1 RGEDPHAGHHPA
13 RRVHRPRLLPPG
25 HPDPSPGRPGVH
37 AEPRVHPLSPGL
49 VRRAPARAQ
58 GQPAQAGDPP
68 PDRRRPRRAGR
79 RPGRAAGGRGSPVAG
94 RLARDR
100 ADDPRGPGRD
110 GVAGGPSVER
120 SLGLIAAGGALP
132 ARAAAEARRQGWR
145 VVAFTF
151 DTAPGLEAASDVLV
165 PSALA
170 DIPATIQRLMVEQ
183 VTAALFVGKFA
194 KQRLVEADTSDH
206 SVRRLAGD
214 GLSDGA
220 LGGLI
225 ATTLGQ
231 LGIEVLDQR
240 PFLSPWMAAPGVLTT
255 RPPTAEEWTEI
266 RGGLALARPPA
277 AHRRGPTLGA

>member
-1 RGEDPHAGHHPA
+1 M
-13 RRVHRPRLLPPG
+13 
-25 HPDPSPGRPGVH
+25 
-37 AEPRVHPLSPGL
+37 
-49 VRRAPARAQ
+49 
-58 GQPAQAGDPP
+58 
-68 PDRRRPRRAGR
+68 
-79 RPGRAAGGRGSPVAG
+79 
-94 RLARDR
+94 
-100 ADDPRGPGRD
+100 
-110 GVAGGPSVER
+110 ER

-266 RGGLALARPPA
+266 RGGLALARQLA
-277 AHRRGPTLGA
+277 AHGVGQTVVRFWGATVAVEAIEGTDEVIRRGTRLSGPGAVVVKGVAPSHDYRFDTPAVGPTTLDAMIEGRATALAIEGGRVLVVDRDEVIRRADDAGIAVVSVDGDV